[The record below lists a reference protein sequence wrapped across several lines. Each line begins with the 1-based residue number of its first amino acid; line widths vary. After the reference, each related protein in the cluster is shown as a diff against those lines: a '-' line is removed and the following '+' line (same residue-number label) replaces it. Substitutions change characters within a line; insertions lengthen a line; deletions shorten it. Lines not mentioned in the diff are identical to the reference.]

1 MALLKQ
7 IFKQSVPSEVL
18 FDLLEKICYKTE
30 NFYYID
36 VNAYNKMRFYQ
47 YHVEFFETIKPYYQA
62 SKRFYVERPLK
73 YNYFTNIVRQ
83 ICKNN
88 SIAYS
93 SKMNYGDSKYN
104 IDYYVYPG
112 IGPTLS

>member
-73 YNYFTNIVRQ
+73 YNYFTNIVRL

-112 IGPTLS
+112 IP